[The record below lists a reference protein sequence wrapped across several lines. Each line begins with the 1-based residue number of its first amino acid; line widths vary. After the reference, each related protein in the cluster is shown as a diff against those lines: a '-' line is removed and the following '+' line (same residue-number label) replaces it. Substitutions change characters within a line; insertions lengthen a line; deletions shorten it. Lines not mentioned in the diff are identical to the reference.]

1 MTVLALDGP
10 AGAGKSTV
18 AREVA
23 RRLGWTYVDTGAM
36 YRALV
41 VAALERGVDLA
52 DGDALGSLAR
62 DSDIVATDRS
72 VLLDGRDVGKRV
84 RDADVTGAVSTV
96 SAHPSV
102 RTALVEKQRIAA
114 RSGDVVMEGR
124 DIGTAVVPDAEV
136 KVFLTA
142 ELNERARRRWSEL
155 HEDERPELEEIR
167 DTIEARDRADSTRAS
182 SPLVR
187 APDAVVLDTT
197 DLDTEDVI
205 AHLLEIVRRKID

>member
-41 VAALERGVDLA
+41 VAALERGVDVG

-62 DSDIVATDRS
+62 DCEIVATDRS
-72 VLLDGRDVGKRV
+72 VLLDGKDVGRRV
-84 RDADVTGAVSTV
+84 RDADVTSAVSTV
-96 SAHPSV
+96 SAHPAV
-102 RTALVEKQRIAA
+102 RTALVEKQRDAA
-114 RSGDVVMEGR
+114 RIGNVVMEGR
-124 DIGTAVVPDAEV
+124 DIGTAVLPDADV

-142 ELNERARRRWSEL
+142 DLNERARRRWSEL
-155 HEDERPELEEIR
+155 HEDERPQLDEIR

-205 AHLLEIVRRKID
+205 ARLLEIVRRKT